1 MIITMIITMI
11 TIMITVMISYPKK
24 GEENAGNDWE
34 KSKASSQR
42 VFLLC

>member
-1 MIITMIITMI
+1 MIITMIITK
-11 TIMITVMISYPKK
+11 ITVMISYPKK

>member
-1 MIITMIITMI
+1 MIITMI
-11 TIMITVMISYPKK
+11 TIMIFIMITIMISYPKK

>member
-1 MIITMIITMI
+1 MIITMIITK
-11 TIMITVMISYPKK
+11 ITVMISYPKK
-24 GEENAGNDWE
+24 SEENAGNDWE